1 MFFYSIP
8 QEKSNPLWPFP
19 PVLEK
24 NSLYLIFQLEG
35 RVADSFQWGG
45 NFLPTFRTHPFP
57 KFHPLGPEASVH
69 AHIPSFSFYAQGLG
83 MAQSLGV
90 GGTHWQSLEGL
101 GAACHSSLAF
111 LVHLLSQESAVIFL
125 HPKHSHD
132 FIPSTSE
139 LPSGPSK
146 CFQTLPGLCMLS
158 MKRSLYPDASPRVL
172 AGLLGL

>member
-1 MFFYSIP
+1 MFFYSVP
-8 QEKSNPLWPFP
+8 QEKSKPLWPFP

-90 GGTHWQSLEGL
+90 EGTLAVSGGPGSGL
-101 GAACHSSLAF
+101 S
-111 LVHLLSQESAVIFL
+111 
-125 HPKHSHD
+125 
-132 FIPSTSE
+132 FIPC
-139 LPSGPSK
+139 LLGPSFK
-146 CFQTLPGLCMLS
+146 STISSDFS
-158 MKRSLYPDASPRVL
+158 ASEV
-172 AGLLGL
+172 

>member
-8 QEKSNPLWPFP
+8 QEKSKPLWPFP
-19 PVLEK
+19 PVPEK

-83 MAQSLGV
+83 MVQSWGW
-90 GGTHWQSLEGL
+90 GACWQSLEGL
-101 GAACHSSLAF
+101 EVACHSFLAF
-111 LVHLLSQESAVIFL
+111 LVHISSQPSAVIFL
-125 HPKHSHD
+125 HPKYSQD
-132 FIPSTSE
+132 FIPPPYE
-139 LPSGPSK
+139 LPFGPQQLFSN
-146 CFQTLPGLCMLS
+146 PGLVC
-158 MKRSLYPDASPRVL
+158 P
-172 AGLLGL
+172 